1 MFSPAFS
8 SCFFVLS
15 LFGLNLDWCFFL
27 HSVDSR
33 NPKTNLEPEWTFH
46 RGKGSSR
53 KNNKSKNK
61 RDLNGF
67 KDPSF
72 PLRLVKEKM
81 CHLDVF
87 GLNLDWWPYFVSPY
101 APPAQALLPQPACP
115 PGVVVEPTT
124 ETKREPNEFNSWGH
138 QLQQRSPSN
147 CHMCLSFASCCSFHL
162 FLSLLIFVVLSCRWL
177 FPPRCQVFCPVRL
190 TLKVVRRT
198 WNPTHIEQ

>member
-61 RDLNGF
+61 RDLNGL

-138 QLQQRSPSN
+138 QLQQGHHQIVTCVFLLLLVARSISSLV
-147 CHMCLSFASCCSFHL
+147 CWYLLSFHVAGF
-162 FLSLLIFVVLSCRWL
+162 

>member
-1 MFSPAFS
+1 MLGHSALVFLRS
-8 SCFFVLS
+8 SCVGDVFPSILQLFLRFIIVWVE
-15 LFGLNLDWCFFL
+15 FGLVFFFL

-138 QLQQRSPSN
+138 QLQQGHHQIVTCVFLLLLVARSIS
-147 CHMCLSFASCCSFHL
+147 
-162 FLSLLIFVVLSCRWL
+162 SLVC
-177 FPPRCQVFCPVRL
+177 
-190 TLKVVRRT
+190 
-198 WNPTHIEQ
+198 